1 MENEKDIIR
10 DVLIYDIET
19 DSLDINEAKVKFFG
33 AYSFIDK
40 EYYLLKGTEIK
51 EIKTLLERHRVLV
64 SFNGKAFDNPILIN
78 NGYELENKS
87 KVFIDLYEIS
97 AQKGSGNFGH
107 YNKNK
112 LIQMGIEIK
121 TFNLK
126 NIINILKLDKDS
138 KGDIDYKIFQK
149 NDWSKE
155 ELKEIKIYLK
165 QDIIL
170 TKKLFLWYEEQFK
183 PLKPML
189 STKSQRNYKH
199 IVSSLSTIAY
209 EIICNKAGLKVEW
222 GEKEI
227 GSTRQ
232 SFDGAHHINPLREK
246 VKGNIVNID
255 FTSAYPHALI
265 MGNLFSKSDD
275 GWNGDNYFNIKG
287 IYDNKKQGK
296 IENALKEI
304 LLERL
309 KAKKNGDTVKSK
321 AYKIIINSLYGLT
334 GNLVFKSLYNPVTAS
349 DCTSMIRTCLK
360 KLAKTLE
367 ENGYEVLYGFTDNV
381 IVKIPEELFVLNNK
395 ETNEEVLLN
404 IIKNFIEEVKS
415 HVPFPMDS
423 FNLEIETKMKFI
435 WFVAKN
441 CYLYV
446 NSNDEVKYKST
457 LLNTNTPKVIMNVFE
472 KYMKPKIIKELDINF
487 TEEELIKQ
495 IKIELK
501 EDLLLSAEEHK
512 VIDCSEYKSKTSLQY
527 QISKQYGD
535 GTHYLIPN
543 LARVGIGKQKG
554 TKKIK
559 PIRYCSIEEFKLN
572 NLTIEDIS
580 LKKLIEC
587 LKPFLKYNIKKNV
600 QKTL

>member
-1 MENEKDIIR
+1 MVIR

-19 DSLDINEAKVKFFG
+19 DSLDTQTAKIKFFG
-33 AYSFIDK
+33 AYSFIDD
-40 EYYLLKGTEIK
+40 EYYLLKGTEVK
-51 EIKTLLERHRVLV
+51 EIKELLERHRVLV

-78 NGYELENKS
+78 NGYELENKY

-97 AQKGSGNFGH
+97 AQKGSGDFGH

-112 LIQMGIEIK
+112 LIQMGIDIK
-121 TFNLK
+121 TFTLK
-126 NIINILKLDKDS
+126 NIINILKLDEDS

-149 NDWSKE
+149 DEWSKE
-155 ELKEIKIYLK
+155 ELKEIKVYLK
-165 QDIIL
+165 QDIII
-170 TKKLFLWYEEQFK
+170 TKKLFEWYEEQFK

-222 GEKEI
+222 AEKETGAI
-227 GSTRQ
+227 RQ

-246 VKGNIVNID
+246 IRGNIVNID
-255 FTSAYPHALI
+255 FTSAYPHALM
-265 MGNLFSKSDD
+265 MGNLFSKSEEGWKGDD
-275 GWNGDNYFNIKG
+275 YFNIKG
-287 IYDNKKQGK
+287 IYNNKEQGK
-296 IENALKEI
+296 IEKALKEI

-309 KAKKNGDTVKSK
+309 KAKKSGDTVKSK

-334 GNLVFKSLYNPVTAS
+334 GNPVFKSLYNPITAA

-381 IVKIPEELFVLNNK
+381 IVKIPEELFILNNNK
-395 ETNEEVLLN
+395 NNEEKLLYL
-404 IIKNFIEEVKS
+404 IKKFIEEVKS

-423 FNLEIETKMKFI
+423 FNLEVETKMKFI

-472 KYMKPKIIKELDINF
+472 KYMKPKIIKDLDINF

-495 IKIELK
+495 IKLELK
-501 EDLLLSAEEHK
+501 ENLLLAAEEHK
-512 VIDCSEYKSKTSLQY
+512 VIDYNEYKSETSLQY
-527 QISKQYGD
+527 QISKQYGS

-543 LARVGIGKQKG
+543 IVSIGVGKQKG
-554 TKKIK
+554 TRKIK
-559 PIRYCSIEEFKLN
+559 PIRYCSIEEFKSK
-572 NLTIEDIS
+572 NLSIEDIS
-580 LKKLIEC
+580 LKKLMEC
-587 LKPFLKYNIKKNV
+587 LKPFLKYSIKRDI